1 MMVALKKALNE
12 AFRPLTEQPLD
23 SLLEARED
31 KILSYGK
38 YKEIPAG

>member
-1 MMVALKKALNE
+1 LRAL
-12 AFRPLTEQPLD
+12 TDQPLD

-31 KILSYGK
+31 KILAYGK